1 MNGKELIKE
10 FEQTK
15 EMAELKALS
24 AYSLEHE
31 LTEKQFKRFMEL
43 KKVIE

>member
-24 AYSLEHE
+24 THSLEHE
-31 LTEKQFKRFMEL
+31 LTEKQFKRFIEL